1 MTDSEECKIW
11 RERCEKAWANLDLE
25 KRLTSDAWR
34 DLSALRIERATLVE
48 ENADLRAKLGEQVA
62 FNTQVDRL
70 HDRVARLVAER
81 DALRAALKRLVD
93 IAGEIDEDE
102 HLDVYKTLTL
112 RERVKEA
119 RAALTPKKED

>member
-1 MTDSEECKIW
+1 
-11 RERCEKAWANLDLE
+11 
-25 KRLTSDAWR
+25 
-34 DLSALRIERATLVE
+34 LSALRIERATLVE